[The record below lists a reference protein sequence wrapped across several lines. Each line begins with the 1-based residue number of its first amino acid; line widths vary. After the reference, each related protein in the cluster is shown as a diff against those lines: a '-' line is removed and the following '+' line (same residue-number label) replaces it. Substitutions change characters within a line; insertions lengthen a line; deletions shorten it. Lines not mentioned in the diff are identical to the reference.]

1 MSIQIENITKHF
13 GGFQALRD
21 VSIDIA
27 PGELVGL
34 LGPSGSGKTTL
45 LRIIAGLETPDRG
58 TIVVDGEDTTGVSVR
73 RRGVG
78 FVFQHY
84 ALFRHMT
91 VFENIAFGLRVK
103 PRKDRPSGRE
113 IKAKVMKLLKLVQLE
128 GVADRYPSQL
138 SGGQRQRIALARA
151 LAVEPRVLL
160 LDEPFGALDAKVRSE
175 LRQWL
180 RQLHDELQITSV
192 FVTHDQEE
200 ALEVADRIV
209 VMNEGRVE
217 QSGTPEEVYENPANP
232 FILSFL
238 GSVNLFHGRV
248 HMGQARLGA
257 IDIAVPEHAATD
269 DIPAVGYVRSHD
281 ISVER
286 QPTDGASI
294 RAEVKNIH
302 SIGPIVRVTFGVNG
316 KDETV
321 QAELTREAFRKLALK
336 KGERVYVRPSNVRVF
351 VEDYQI

>member
-1 MSIQIENITKHF
+1 
-13 GGFQALRD
+13 
-21 VSIDIA
+21 
-27 PGELVGL
+27 
-34 LGPSGSGKTTL
+34 
-45 LRIIAGLETPDRG
+45 
-58 TIVVDGEDTTGVSVR
+58 
-73 RRGVG
+73 
-78 FVFQHY
+78 
-84 ALFRHMT
+84 
-91 VFENIAFGLRVK
+91 
-103 PRKDRPSGRE
+103 
-113 IKAKVMKLLKLVQLE
+113 MKLLKLVQLE

-151 LAVEPRVLL
+151 LAVEPKVLL

-180 RQLHDELQITSV
+180 RQLHDEIQVTSV

-217 QSGTPEEVYENPANP
+217 QAGTPDEVYENPANP

-248 HMGQARLGA
+248 HMGKARLGA
-257 IDIAVPEHAATD
+257 IDIAVPEHATTD
-269 DIPAVGYVRSHD
+269 NTAVVGYVRSHD

-286 QPTDGASI
+286 RPSDGASI
-294 RAEVKNIH
+294 GAEVRNVH

-316 KDETV
+316 KNETI
-321 QAELTREAFRKLALK
+321 QAELTREVFQKLALK
-336 KGERVYVRPSNVRVF
+336 KGERVYVRPRNVRVF